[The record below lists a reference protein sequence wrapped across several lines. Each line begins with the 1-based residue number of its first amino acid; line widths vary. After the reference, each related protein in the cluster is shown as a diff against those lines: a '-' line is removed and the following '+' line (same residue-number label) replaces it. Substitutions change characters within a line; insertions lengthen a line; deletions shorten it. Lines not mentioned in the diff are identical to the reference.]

1 LTFSGAVQRTDSLV
15 LSDPVHGFIS
25 VPRNI
30 IFRLL
35 ETPHVQR
42 LRRIRQLGVGYLVF
56 PGAEHSRFTHAVG
69 AMALMQD
76 ALCSLAKNGTP
87 ISEEERQAAMAA
99 ALLHDIGHAPFSH
112 TLEGHLVAGAS
123 HEDIT
128 GALISSLIPQ
138 FSPPLDIALAMFS
151 DTYDRPFFHEL
162 LSGQFD
168 MDRMDYLRRDSHYTG
183 VMEGRIGVGRIL
195 HTLCVHPREDSQSV
209 RIAVTSKGTYAVENM
224 LIARRLMYW
233 QVYLHKT
240 VVAGDQLL
248 LAIFRRARHRMAIAP
263 HEVISGIMPALRLF
277 LERKPSKADLQD
289 FRVLNAFV
297 SLDDADVFAALKVW
311 ALGSDRI
318 LADLSRRFLER
329 KLFRCTFLQT
339 MPEMSVQ
346 SEWREQIA
354 SMLCR
359 KNLSTPPHAMA
370 DAGYYLTVGSAEHTA
385 YARDEGEIFV
395 LTDNGQL
402 REISEVADF
411 ASIEALRTFVK
422 KPYICYVKE
431 SNLPV

>member
-1 LTFSGAVQRTDSLV
+1 VRRTDNLV

-30 IFRLL
+30 IFQLL

-42 LRRIRQLGVGYLVF
+42 LRRIRQLGVGYLIF

-76 ALCSLAKNGTP
+76 ALCSLARSGTP
-87 ISEEERQAAMAA
+87 ISEEECQAAMAA

-112 TLEGHLVAGAS
+112 TLEGHLIADAS

-128 GALISSLIPQ
+128 GALIASLIAQ
-138 FSPPLDIALAMFS
+138 FGPPLDLALAMFS
-151 DTYDRPFFHEL
+151 GTYDRSFFHEL

-195 HTLCVHPREDSQSV
+195 RTLCAHPHEGSRSA
-209 RIAVTSKGTYAVENM
+209 RIAVTSKGTYAIENM

-248 LAIFRRARHRMAIAP
+248 LAIFRRAHHRMTIAP
-263 HEVISGIMPALRLF
+263 HEVTSGIMPALRLF
-277 LERKPSKADLQD
+277 LERTPSKADLQD
-289 FRVLNAFV
+289 SRVLNAFL
-297 SLDDADVFAALKVW
+297 SLDDTDVFAALKVW
-311 ALGSDRI
+311 VSGPDRI

-329 KLFRCTFLQT
+329 RLFRCTFLQT
-339 MPEMSVQ
+339 VPEASLQ
-346 SEWREQIA
+346 AEWREQVA

-359 KNLSTPPHAMA
+359 QNLSTPSHAVA
-370 DAGYYLTVGSAEHTA
+370 DASYYLTVDSAEHTA
-385 YARDEGEIFV
+385 YARDEGEILV
-395 LTDNGQL
+395 LTSSGQL
-402 REISEVADF
+402 REISEVADL

-422 KPYICYVKE
+422 KPYVCYAKE